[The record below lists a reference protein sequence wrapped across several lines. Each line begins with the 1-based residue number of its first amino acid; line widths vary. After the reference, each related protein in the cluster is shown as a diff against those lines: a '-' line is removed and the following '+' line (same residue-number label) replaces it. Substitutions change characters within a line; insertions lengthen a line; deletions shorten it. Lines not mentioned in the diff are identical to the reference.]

1 MTKGLKN
8 FLVILVTL
16 IIVAGLCVGAFYIG
30 KKVTKEPETQSEEE
44 GQESGLVS
52 PGEVEMN
59 GIKITAATLSAP
71 MYEAYGAPRGAEA
84 ALTLTVTPTPAD
96 AELTGAKFT
105 MAFKNASSAWA
116 TGKTVTEYVTLSQS
130 NERSATVSCLKA
142 FGEPIVITYT
152 VKGEND
158 ANKTATYQLDY
169 RARIA
174 KGNVRFGGVYFE
186 IAKKDLGYALIDN
199 ESDKIELLFTYSD
212 YTVKDT
218 FTADETTFKFTET
231 FKAACQSAGVTLP
244 EITPGKIKTFTF
256 PADSSNTKGIYFELP
271 YASGSGAPVELLFGK
286 TAYKTNAFRDV
297 VTAQNDTGIFE
308 LTVKATDGHTTF
320 SKSANLGINLSGFP
334 KAVQSVQFS
343 DGSQHTF

>member
-59 GIKITAATLSAP
+59 GIKITAATISSSL
-71 MYEAYGAPRGAEA
+71 YETYGAPRGAEA

-96 AELTGAKFT
+96 AELPGAKFT

-130 NERSATVSCLKA
+130 NARSATVSCLKA

-152 VKGEND
+152 VTGEKGES
-158 ANKTATYQLDY
+158 KSATYQLDY
-169 RARIA
+169 RARIVDSDI
-174 KGNVRFGGVYFE
+174 NMPFSMYVYQDYEYDHSE
-186 IAKKDLGYALIDN
+186 ITAD
-199 ESDKIELLFTYSD
+199 FTLSN
-212 YTVKDT
+212 YTIKET
-218 FTADETTFKFTET
+218 FTV
-231 FKAACQSAGVTLP
+231 QSV
-244 EITPGKIKTFTF
+244 K
-256 PADSSNTKGIYFELP
+256 
-271 YASGSGAPVELLFGK
+271 
-286 TAYKTNAFRDV
+286 
-297 VTAQNDTGIFE
+297 FE
-308 LTVKATDGHTTF
+308 LTNEFRSELTQAQLNVGTFDQGGLDDTLKDENSKLSYHSSLDGIKVDLLFEETCNTQAFRSACESGEEFEFSITITDGYMTETYTQKF
-320 SKSANLGINLSGFP
+320 DIDASDFP

>member
-30 KKVTKEPETQSEEE
+30 KKVTKEPETQTGEEE
-44 GQESGLVS
+44 QESGLVS

-96 AELTGAKFT
+96 AELPGAKFT

-130 NERSATVSCLKA
+130 NEKQATVSCLKA

-169 RARIA
+169 RARIIDRVD
-174 KGNVRFGGVYFE
+174 G
-186 IAKKDLGYALIDN
+186 ALYYNNDKSYN
-199 ESDKIELLFTYSD
+199 TSVHDYDSWSFVAPKSLNMTLEVSDHTIQE
-212 YTVKDT
+212 T
-218 FTADETTFKFTET
+218 FTVSECRIVLTDNVKNSL
-231 FKAACQSAGVTLP
+231 QSKN
-244 EITPGKIKTFTF
+244 ITPVKTELSGGAKMNGLEFTWDITGLMDTIF
-256 PADSSNTKGIYFELP
+256 
-271 YASGSGAPVELLFGK
+271 GATAWK
-286 TAYKTNAFRDV
+286 TAAFREV
-297 VTAQNDTGIFE
+297 AENGTCLFNIFI
-308 LTVKATDGHTTF
+308 TVTDGYSEHIVDDE
-320 SKSANLGINLSGFP
+320 GIGFREGFP